1 MSDGVF
7 DERRQALEDLFFQNQ
22 DKALIEKY
30 HHAKEVAERRE
41 ALAQASGITNET
53 VLEHLDE
60 AGLTGQTLAALTLVP
75 LIEVAWADQAIEK
88 NERDAILAAAA
99 KAGIVEGSPSARLLE
114 KWLEHRPGHELL
126 DAWKEY
132 VQELVRTL
140 GPSGAAALKAEV
152 LGKSREIAEAAGG
165 ILGIGRVN
173 REEEEMLEELARTF
187 A

>member
-7 DERRQALEDLFFQNQ
+7 DERRQVLEELFFQNQ

-30 HHAKEVAERRE
+30 HKAKEMAERRE
-41 ALAQASGITNET
+41 ALAQASGISNET

-75 LIEVAWADQAIEK
+75 LIEVAWADQAVEK
-88 NERDAILAAAA
+88 KERDAILEAAA
-99 KAGIVEGSPSARLLE
+99 KAGIVEGSPSAELLE
-114 KWLEHRPGHELL
+114 KWLEYRPGHELL

-132 VQELVRTL
+132 VRELVNNL
-140 GPSGAAALKAEV
+140 GPQGAAALKTEV
-152 LGKSREIAEAAGG
+152 LAKSRHIAESAGG

-173 REEEEMLEELARTF
+173 KEEEDMLAELARTF
-187 A
+187 D